1 MSVTSIALSGL
12 NAAEKRL
19 SVSAN
24 NVANS
29 NTTTTR
35 DSSGNTINEAFR
47 AQTVVQSAQAGGGVR
62 ADVRTAD
69 NPTLRVAAAA
79 GDPLADADG
88 TIEIPNVSLDEE
100 AVNQITA
107 SYDFK
112 ANLKVLKVQDNLTQS
127 LLDIVA

>member
-1 MSVTSIALSGL
+1 MTVTSIALSGL

-24 NVANS
+24 NIANA
-29 NTTTTR
+29 NTTTSL
-35 DSSGNTINEAFR
+35 DSSGNTINQAYR
-47 AQTVVQSAQAGGGVR
+47 AQTVVQSTQQNGGVR

-69 NPTLRVAAAA
+69 TPTIRVAAAE
-79 GDPLADADG
+79 GDRLAAEDG
-88 TIEIPNVSLDEE
+88 TIEIPNVALDEE
-100 AVNQITA
+100 LVNQQIA

-112 ANLKVLKVQDNLTQS
+112 ANVKVLKVQDNLTKS